1 MISKAIRSKLS
12 QQSIDAMSKE
22 ITEEE
27 VQSVLWSLPANKAPG
42 PDGYS
47 AGFFK
52 SAWDIVVCLA
62 LAAMSEGP
70 QLVLGMPIW
79 FAILLDFIKGATDS
93 ELSLILEACLYAD
106 VLGFSNGAA
115 YFLVKVLLLSELL
128 SHLLFGSS
136 SLGLWFYAMVFLHL
150 VQCC

>member
-1 MISKAIRSKLS
+1 MVDQRLESIQKILALHQEKGTFIAST
-12 QQSIDAMSKE
+12 QQEDKG
-22 ITEEE
+22 
-27 VQSVLWSLPANKAPG
+27 Q
-42 PDGYS
+42 
-47 AGFFK
+47 
-52 SAWDIVVCLA
+52 VCLA

-128 SHLLFGSS
+128 SHLPFGSS